1 MATPSI
7 ADTAGFENS
16 VSRLS
21 SSSSLNE
28 AILTELD
35 VLPPLAEFA
44 SKSAV
49 WVGVTRNCD
58 ARAIITSAGAA
69 IFLIGFNN
77 FQHLIKL
84 NDVKFC
90 PFRGESFQTDAV
102 MSGLNVSANNKC
114 GMR

>member
-21 SSSSLNE
+21 SSSSLYCS
-28 AILTELD
+28 ILTGLD
-35 VLPPLAEFA
+35 VVPSLAEFA
-44 SKSAV
+44 NRSAV
-49 WVGVTRNCD
+49 WLRVTGNCD

-102 MSGLNVSANNKC
+102 MSGLNVSASNKC